1 MAENKIRV
9 VLVKKMIMGTNGVG
23 EVTLISN
30 SSIAKRSFI
39 VGLVFDKAFV

>member
-9 VLVKKMIMGTNGVG
+9 VLVKKMIMGTTGVG

-30 SSIAKRSFI
+30 SSTAKRSFV